1 MSNPYSPDP
10 SSQNPYGPT
19 QQSGG
24 YDPYQVPQTY
34 PQYNQ
39 PASGPSEGYPSY
51 PPSREG
57 YPHYNQS
64 SPSSYGPAASTPQN
78 IIVNVHQGQQQYQMQ
93 PVMVAVA
100 PPTNGKATAALVLGL
115 LSLLFWV
122 LTGIPAVILGHMA
135 LNEIKASNGTQGG
148 SGSAITGLIFG
159 YLAVGGLA
167 ICIFCYALGGLAAL
181 TAPQ

>member
-10 SSQNPYGPT
+10 VSQNPYDPT
-19 QQSGG
+19 KQSGG

-39 PASGPSEGYPSY
+39 PTPGASSSYPSYQQSQEGYPQ
-51 PPSREG
+51 
-57 YPHYNQS
+57 YNQS
-64 SPSSYGPAASTPQN
+64 MSGSYAPPGTPQN
-78 IIVNVHQGQQQYQMQ
+78 IIVNVHQAQQQYQMQ
-93 PVMVAVA
+93 PVMVAVS

-115 LSLLFWV
+115 LSLLFWF

-148 SGSAITGLIFG
+148 TGAAITGLIFG
-159 YLAVGGLA
+159 YLAAAGLA
-167 ICIFCYALGGLAAL
+167 ICVFCYLLGGLAAL
-181 TAPQ
+181 TTPQ